1 MKRILSLMLALFMC
15 LSTVHVLAESTNPY
29 EVDESL
35 VGEFTWWSFFDQI
48 PFLAEQF
55 NLKYPNVKINYEIY
69 GGDEYQTKLLNTLPS
84 GQGVPDIFDLEEGYV
99 YKFIDS
105 PLLADLESLGLS
117 DVNSE
122 YYDWAIAMGRDSS
135 GTLKGIC
142 DNVSPVA
149 FWYIRDAM
157 EKWLGTSDDAEIS
170 GILNSWSAIK
180 EKARE
185 IKEASDGAV
194 YLWPNLG
201 EMVKVSAFSLIP
213 FVRDGEF
220 AVRDG
225 WMNLVDTMREFH
237 DAGLVANL
245 GSWSGEWATAWNDG
259 SLLIRTMPSWDFFT
273 DWSKNEG
280 NVGVAAPFQN
290 SYEGGTYRA
299 IYANSPNKEV
309 CIKFL
314 EFLTTHEYQLQNLAV
329 NNQMPA
335 NKNIVNLLGEDY
347 SNERFGGQN
356 IIKTYDA
363 ISRNIPDIIPDQYTR
378 GIQNMFSKHAQ
389 QGVRDGLNNE
399 QIFENFLK
407 EVKDTYPEL
416 KGL

>member
-1 MKRILSLMLALFMC
+1 MKRILSLILALVMC
-15 LSTVHVLAESTNPY
+15 LSLAQAMAEAPNPY

-35 VGEFTWWSFFDQI
+35 TGEFTWWSFFDQT
-48 PFLAEQF
+48 PFLKEQF
-55 NLKYPNVKINYEIY
+55 NLKYPNVKVNLEIY

-84 GQGVPDIFDLEEGYV
+84 GQGVPDVFDLEEGYV

-105 PLLADLESLGLS
+105 PLLADLEALGLS
-117 DVNSE
+117 GVTDE
-122 YYDWAIAMGRDSS
+122 YYDWAIAMGRDSQ
-135 GTLKGIC
+135 GVLKGIC

-149 FWYIRDAM
+149 FWYLRDAM
-157 EKWLGTSDDAEIS
+157 QQWLGTSDDAEITK
-170 GILNSWSAIK
+170 ILSSWPAIM
-180 EKARE
+180 EKAQE
-185 IKEASDGAV
+185 IKDASNGQV
-194 YLWPNLG
+194 YLFPNLG
-201 EMVKVSAFSLIP
+201 EMVKVSAFSLTP

-220 AVRDG
+220 AVREG
-225 WMNLVDTMREFH
+225 WMDLVDTMRAFNE
-237 DAGLVANL
+237 AGLVANL
-245 GSWSGEWATAWNDG
+245 GSWSGEWAGAWNDG

-273 DWSKNEG
+273 NWDKNQG

-299 IYANSPNKEV
+299 IYANSPNQEV
-309 CIKFL
+309 VIKFL
-314 EFLTTHEYQLQNLAV
+314 EFLTTREYQLANLEV

-335 NKNIVNLLGEDY
+335 NKNIVDVLGEDY
-347 SNERFGGQN
+347 ANERFGGQN

-363 ISRNIPDIIPDQYTR
+363 ISNNIPDITPDQYTR

-399 QIFENFLK
+399 QILDNFIK